1 MGNLTVNSW
10 LVVIHSLSCDGIFH
24 QLSKRAFGSC
34 KSCVL
39 ESLISFV
46 SARFFKPFPRLRRIA
61 ETVCF
66 VFPISEGFVRRFASW
81 AINIQ
86 LMIAFFVVFA
96 LVGVGLIGLKPFV
109 VMSGSMEPAVHVGAL
124 AYVDVRVQ
132 AEDLRQ
138 GDIVTFQVDDSTT
151 VTHRVVGVD
160 ADAKTLSTKGD
171 ANALP
176 DAAPVPFG
184 SVVGRLV
191 FSVPVAGM
199 VLDAFV
205 ANKTAWIVVLL
216 LLNIALLA
224 AFRALPD
231 KAGD

>member
-1 MGNLTVNSW
+1 M
-10 LVVIHSLSCDGIFH
+10 
-24 QLSKRAFGSC
+24 
-34 KSCVL
+34 
-39 ESLISFV
+39 
-46 SARFFKPFPRLRRIA
+46 
-61 ETVCF
+61 
-66 VFPISEGFVRRFASW
+66 RRFASW

-86 LMIAFFVVFA
+86 LAIALFVVFA

-124 AYVDVRVQ
+124 AYVDARVK

-138 GDIVTFQVDDSTT
+138 GDIVTFRVDDSTT

-160 ADAKTLSTKGD
+160 ADAKALSTKGD
-171 ANALP
+171 ANSLP
-176 DAAPVPFG
+176 DAAPVPFS

-224 AFRALPD
+224 ALRALPD